1 MSTLDQLRTEFE
13 NLKARAANAE
23 ARATAAEDEL
33 KRYQRADVGERVRE
47 IQDEHD
53 DAPNVPW
60 EVVIRRE
67 HPSSQRCHEHRGELL
82 DIARQ
87 QQAEI
92 ERLKDDLQLNEERRR
107 LDMAM
112 HAATA
117 DLSTIRARRARAWKR
132 CARKWRHD
140 HKIDTECLNRDIAE
154 LQDQLHD
161 ALEDVTEQQNK
172 RHEAEERLREYEDKT
187 EPQPKVEPELL
198 GASES
203 LPEAPTEEAYRPG
216 LPPEALRKAW
226 PEWEDSQGDRL
237 RFTEDGERFGFLTL
251 SGAAIE
257 SESTY
262 IAEDSNGGQFAVC
275 KHRPHG
281 ATWFEVEQRA
291 ARLLGEQDA
300 KAGRDRKGDA
310 EIEPLIGVRNQ
321 PVIDAYHAG
330 YDGAIEYR
338 DYKAIERAKVPPGL
352 RTFIWEGAPDNQP
365 LWRPSVDDCPIP
377 WSRVGG

>member
-1 MSTLDQLRTEFE
+1 MSTMTTLSQLYREVSQVE
-13 NLKARAANAE
+13 ARASAAE
-23 ARATAAEDEL
+23 ARATAAEEEL

-47 IQDEHD
+47 YAHDHEQDTRDIPRLGIGATAERMH
-53 DAPNVPW
+53 
-60 EVVIRRE
+60 R
-67 HPSSQRCHEHRGELL
+67 QRGELL

-92 ERLKDDLQLNEERRR
+92 ERLK
-107 LDMAM
+107 
-112 HAATA
+112 
-117 DLSTIRARRARAWKR
+117 
-132 CARKWRHD
+132 
-140 HKIDTECLNRDIAE
+140 
-154 LQDQLHD
+154 
-161 ALEDVTEQQNK
+161 
-172 RHEAEERLREYEDKT
+172 ERLRAYDEADTIPVLRSSDCLHCYREHETCPYHSKYADRITPRTDTK
-187 EPQPKVEPELL
+187 PQPKVEPELL

-275 KHRPHG
+275 K
-281 ATWFEVEQRA
+281 
-291 ARLLGEQDA
+291 
-300 KAGRDRKGDA
+300 
-310 EIEPLIGVRNQ
+310 
-321 PVIDAYHAG
+321 
-330 YDGAIEYR
+330 
-338 DYKAIERAKVPPGL
+338 AIERAKVPPGL

>member
-13 NLKARAANAE
+13 TLNARASAAE
-23 ARATAAEDEL
+23 ARATAAEEEL

-47 IQDEHD
+47 YAHDHEQDTRDIPRLGIGAIAERMH
-53 DAPNVPW
+53 
-60 EVVIRRE
+60 R
-67 HPSSQRCHEHRGELL
+67 QRGELL

-92 ERLKDDLQLNEERRR
+92 ERLK
-107 LDMAM
+107 
-112 HAATA
+112 
-117 DLSTIRARRARAWKR
+117 
-132 CARKWRHD
+132 
-140 HKIDTECLNRDIAE
+140 
-154 LQDQLHD
+154 
-161 ALEDVTEQQNK
+161 
-172 RHEAEERLREYEDKT
+172 ERLREYEET

-300 KAGRDRKGDA
+300 KAGRDRIPLHELQAAVFGDCDGRTR
-310 EIEPLIGVRNQ
+310 PTLGVSA
-321 PVIDAYHAG
+321 AYHAG

-338 DYKAIERAKVPPGL
+338 AGYVLGDERFAEFQRLGCE
-352 RTFIWEGAPDNQP
+352 WEYAGNHEA
-365 LWRPSVDDCPIP
+365 WRPTLNGRPIP
-377 WSRVGG
+377 WARAGG

>member
-1 MSTLDQLRTEFE
+1 MSTLLDQLRTEFE

-23 ARATAAEDEL
+23 ARATAAEEEL

-47 IQDEHD
+47 YAHDHEQDTRDIPRLGIGATAERMH
-53 DAPNVPW
+53 
-60 EVVIRRE
+60 R
-67 HPSSQRCHEHRGELL
+67 QRGELL

-92 ERLKDDLQLNEERRR
+92 ERLK
-107 LDMAM
+107 
-112 HAATA
+112 
-117 DLSTIRARRARAWKR
+117 
-132 CARKWRHD
+132 
-140 HKIDTECLNRDIAE
+140 
-154 LQDQLHD
+154 
-161 ALEDVTEQQNK
+161 
-172 RHEAEERLREYEDKT
+172 ERLRAYDEADTIPVLRSSDCLHCYREHETCPYHSKYADRITPRTDTK
-187 EPQPKVEPELL
+187 PQPKVEPELL

-300 KAGRDRKGDA
+300 KAGRDRIPLHELQAAVFGDCDGRTR
-310 EIEPLIGVRNQ
+310 PTLGVSA
-321 PVIDAYHAG
+321 AYHAG